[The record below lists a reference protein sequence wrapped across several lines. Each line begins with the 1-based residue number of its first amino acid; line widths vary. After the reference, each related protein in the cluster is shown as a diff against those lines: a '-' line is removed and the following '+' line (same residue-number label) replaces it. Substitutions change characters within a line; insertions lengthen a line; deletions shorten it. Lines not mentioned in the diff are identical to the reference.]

1 MTRLLNTG
9 RPAPAG
15 PGFNYPDVGATRR
28 RPLPAAYHHLHH
40 RTRIGYGRAVF
51 EAAGAA
57 VCGFA
62 MHRTT
67 GAIVRAGARTARPG
81 TRVDIG
87 LGFGPMRITVP
98 CRVLWTPQEP
108 DLAGF
113 AYGTLT
119 GHPEAGEESF
129 LVRLDG
135 DGAVWF
141 EVTAFSRPGVW
152 YTRLAGPVVP
162 VLQKAYARMLGRAL
176 RKLAGAARPA

>member
-1 MTRLLNTG
+1 MTRLINTG
-9 RPAPAG
+9 RPTPVG
-15 PGFNYPDVGATRR
+15 TEFNYPDRGATRR

-51 EAAGAA
+51 EAAGDA
-57 VCGFA
+57 VRTFA
-62 MHRTT
+62 MHRAT
-67 GAIVRAGARTARPG
+67 GALVRADGETARPG
-81 TRVDIG
+81 VRVDIG
-87 LGFGPMRITVP
+87 LGFGALRITVP
-98 CRVLWTPQEP
+98 CRVLWTPDEP

-129 LVRLDG
+129 LVRLAA

-162 VLQKAYARMLGRAL
+162 VLQKGYARLLGRAL
-176 RKLAGAARPA
+176 RKLAAGA